1 MTYFEELEKKTGG
14 KDRSVRW
21 FREKIKDMGTPAPR
35 ELIREGVIRTR
46 PIFGQMNFF
55 LYSPKY
61 KDDRKILPYYDRFP
75 LIMPIAPEGGAGA
88 VGESFV
94 GLNFHY
100 LSIPMRL
107 KLLNVISEFANND
120 KFDETTSIRLTWNKI
135 KRNRLVQ
142 PCVKKYLM
150 SNIKSPF
157 RVINAEEMMMAVL
170 LPVQQFRHATDRQV
184 YNDSRRMTQQPIRN

>member
-21 FREKIKDMGTPAPR
+21 FRDKIREMGTPAPST
-35 ELIREGVIRTR
+35 LIREGVVRTNPR
-46 PIFGQMNFF
+46 FGQMNFF

-75 LIMPIAPEGGAGA
+75 LIMPIAPDGGGGL
-88 VGESFV
+88 GESFV

-107 KLLNVISEFANND
+107 KLLNVITEFADND
-120 KFDETTSIRLTWNKI
+120 KFDETTRIRLTWNKI

-150 SNIKSPF
+150 SHVKSPF
-157 RVINAEEMMMAVL
+157 RVINAEEMMTAVL
-170 LPVQQFRHATDRQV
+170 LPVQQFRHATDKQV
-184 YNDSRRMTQQPIRN
+184 YADSRRMTTQPIRN

>member
-35 ELIREGVIRTR
+35 TLIREGVITTR
-46 PIFGQMNFF
+46 PRFGQMNFF

-61 KDDRKILPYYDRFP
+61 KDDRNILPYYDRFP
-75 LIMPIAPEGGAGA
+75 LIMPIMPQGGGA

-142 PCVKKYLM
+142 PCVKQYLM
-150 SNIKSPF
+150 SNVKSPF
-157 RVINAEEMMMAVL
+157 RVINAEEMMIAVL
-170 LPVQQFRHATDRQV
+170 LPVQDFRHATDRQV

>member
-1 MTYFEELEKKTGG
+1 MTYFEELQKKTGG

-35 ELIREGVIRTR
+35 ELIREGVVRTR
-46 PIFGQMNFF
+46 PRFGHMNMF

-61 KDDRKILPYYDRFP
+61 KDDRNILPYYDRFP
-75 LIMPIAPEGGAGA
+75 LIMPIMPEGGGA
-88 VGESFV
+88 VSESFV

-120 KFDETTSIRLTWNKI
+120 KFDETTQIRLTWNKI

-150 SNIKSPF
+150 SNVRTPF
-157 RVINAEEMMMAVL
+157 RVINAEEMMTAVL
-170 LPVQQFRHATDRQV
+170 LPVQDFRHATDTQV
-184 YNDSRRMTQQPIRN
+184 YADSRRMTRQPIRN